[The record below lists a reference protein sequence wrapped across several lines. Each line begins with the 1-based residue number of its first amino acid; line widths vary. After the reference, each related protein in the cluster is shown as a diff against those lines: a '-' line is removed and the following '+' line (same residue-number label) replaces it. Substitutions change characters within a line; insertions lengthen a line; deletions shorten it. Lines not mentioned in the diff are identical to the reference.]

1 MSRES
6 HIFKTASK
14 TYYWSSMFFPEATRD
29 DVFKLYSFVRIADDF
44 VDTVPQDKK
53 SFMQLKKAWAKI
65 LKDGKAPSNKLGSDI
80 RLAVQN
86 MFDVYTKYGF
96 EQAWVSA
103 FLDAMQADT
112 AKKEYLTLKET
123 KKYMYGSAEVIGLM
137 MAKIIGV
144 PDQGLPAAMAQG
156 RAMQYINFIRDIAE
170 DNSMGRQY
178 IPTNQLKKYGL
189 PSLSV
194 ADAYKHPAAFRE
206 CIEAQLAYYKKWQA
220 EADSGFKYI
229 PRTQRIAVRTAVDMY
244 HWTADTIAKN
254 PFIVFDK
261 KIKPSKS
268 RVVVRA
274 LVRSIHA

>member
-1 MSRES
+1 MNREKQ
-6 HIFKTASK
+6 IFKAASK
-14 TYYWSSMFFPEATRD
+14 TYYWSSKFFPEATRD

-44 VDTVPQDKK
+44 VDAVPQDKK
-53 SFMQLKKAWAKI
+53 SFNQLRKAWIKI
-65 LKDGKAPSNKLGSDI
+65 LKDGKAPSKKMHTDT

-96 EQAWVSA
+96 EKAWVRA
-103 FLDAMQADT
+103 FLDAMEADT
-112 AKKEYLTLKET
+112 VKKEYATLKET

-144 PDQGLPAAMAQG
+144 PEKAYPAAMAQG
-156 RAMQYINFIRDIAE
+156 RAMQYINFIRDISE

-178 IPTNQLKKYGL
+178 IPTQQLKKYGL

-206 CIEAQLAYYKKWQA
+206 CIEAQLAYYQKWQS
-220 EADSGFKYI
+220 EADKSFKYI

-244 HWTADTIAKN
+244 NWTADTIAEN

-274 LVRSIHA
+274 LMRSIHA